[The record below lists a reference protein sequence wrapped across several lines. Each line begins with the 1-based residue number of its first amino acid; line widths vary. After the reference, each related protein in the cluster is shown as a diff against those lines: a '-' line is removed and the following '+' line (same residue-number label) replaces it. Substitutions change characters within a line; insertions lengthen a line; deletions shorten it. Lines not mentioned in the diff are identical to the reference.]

1 MNDKERIE
9 QLKKE
14 NKYLKTLYT
23 GLMIHNTVKSYNGKA
38 DERYKYDEEHD
49 VIFDMA
55 NHYGSYHKM
64 LDKKEIA
71 VLLNSYNDLVLQ
83 KDDDFSFS
91 FTRDYE
97 NFNGNRLII
106 NDEHTNVV
114 LADGKL
120 LISIGCCPFHNSNE
134 EVTYEFYYRICE
146 VKDFK
151 TMIDSD
157 SFSFP

>member
-1 MNDKERIE
+1 MNDKELIE
-9 QLKKE
+9 QLKEE
-14 NKYLKTLYT
+14 NRYLKALYT
-23 GLMIHNTVKSYNGKA
+23 GLMIHNTVKSYKGEA

-71 VLLNSYNDLVLQ
+71 ILLNSYNDLVSQ

-120 LISIGCCPFHNSNE
+120 LISIECCPFQNSNE
-134 EVTYEFYYRICE
+134 EVTYEFYYRICGE
-146 VKDFK
+146 TDFK
-151 TMIDSD
+151 TVIDSD